1 MSSYFSNFWQKNQ
14 GLSFEKPRFSYLNDI
29 AQLAVLFLCGLCGCL
44 GSGAGDAEGL
54 FSVGFVRD
62 GIYRKF
68 ALKNEKIMDKN
79 GSICEREKI
88 KILFTEMLDD

>member
-1 MSSYFSNFWQKNQ
+1 MT
-14 GLSFEKPRFSYLNDI
+14 L
-29 AQLAVLFLCGLCGCL
+29 QLAVLFLCGLCGCL

-88 KILFTEMLDD
+88 KIHFTEMLDD

>member
-1 MSSYFSNFWQKNQ
+1 MRLRALKARKPLCLRADPSSKKEDRS
-14 GLSFEKPRFSYLNDI
+14 LRASFFVALM
-29 AQLAVLFLCGLCGCL
+29 
-44 GSGAGDAEGL
+44 GSGTGDAEGL
-54 FSVGFVRD
+54 LSIGFVRD

-88 KILFTEMLDD
+88 KIHFTEMLDD